1 MSGQVCFDFYLIG
14 GFKINSSQCNP
25 PIPIPTPVIPP
36 IPIPTPDITPIPI
49 PTPDITPIPIPTPDI
64 TPIPIKKD
72 LVVECE
78 DDKKPKRLKNSN

>member
-36 IPIPTPDITPIPI
+36 IPIPIPI
-49 PTPDITPIPIPTPDI
+49 PDI

>member
-49 PTPDITPIPIPTPDI
+49 PTPDITPIPI
-64 TPIPIKKD
+64 KKD
-72 LVVECE
+72 LDVECE

>member
-49 PTPDITPIPIPTPDI
+49 
-64 TPIPIKKD
+64 KKD